1 MSAWR
6 RPDGSF
12 YFPPTN
18 DPLDLLM
25 QAQLRRI
32 ARTLGHSVERVAKAR
47 RESREGEHEE
57 WAIRG
62 RVAGHMGQFQQG
74 HD

>member
-18 DPLDLLM
+18 DPLDLVM
-25 QAQLRRI
+25 QSQLRRI
-32 ARTLGHSVERVAKAR
+32 ARTLGEAKERVTDAR
-47 RESREGEHEE
+47 RQSRQGEGDAYEM
-57 WAIRG
+57 RG
-62 RVAGHMGQFQQG
+62 NISGLTGKVRGHAG
-74 HD
+74 